1 MSRPLGPYQAAP
13 PLALEHSDDLRS
25 RPRRREFAW
34 MAIAFALGC
43 VASVGS
49 LDLEAAKVT
58 QSIVEEE
65 GARVAGLVGEVIAA
79 RHAGDPRDLP
89 QHKLSM
95 PLRCLE
101 PYEQWIIQWGDGRL
115 PRERQADGRPGTRC
129 TSADLRRRSAR

>member
-65 GARVAGLVGEVIAA
+65 GARVAEQAGKAIAD
-79 RHAGDPRDLP
+79 RHSADPRDLERG
-89 QHKLSM
+89 LSS

>member
-1 MSRPLGPYQAAP
+1 MLPSTD
-13 PLALEHSDDLRS
+13 EVRS

-43 VASVGS
+43 VVAVGPM
-49 LDLEAAKVT
+49 DFEAAKVT

-101 PYEQWIIQWGDGRL
+101 PYEQWIIQWGDGKL
-115 PRERQADGRPGTRC
+115 PWERQRDGKPGMRC
-129 TSADLRRRSAR
+129 THADLRGRR